1 MNNVYENDMRFVPF
15 LKFIDKYKN
24 ILILVAVILLGAV
37 SYFVVNN
44 QIEKKKSEQ
53 AALVYKEWLVE
64 ISQENPD
71 NESLNNL
78 LDKFLKDYKN
88 TGYTQLALLS
98 KANLDANSENY
109 KDSLDNF
116 NKLVEITNGINGN
129 KLYNKIAR
137 VSASRLLLS
146 MEKHDEALG
155 MIDIYSSSDTNGYI
169 HELTGDILLEQG
181 KIDLAISQYEKAEN
195 KYTDESSQTIIAM
208 KISNI
213 DMWNEI
219 F

>member
-15 LKFIDKYKN
+15 LKFIEKYKN
-24 ILILVAVILLGAV
+24 ILILLAVILVGAV

-53 AALVYKEWLVE
+53 AALVYKEWLEE

-78 LDKFLKDYKN
+78 LHKFLKDYKN

-98 KANLDANSENY
+98 KANLDANSDNY

-116 NKLVEITNGINGN
+116 NKLVEITNGINGS
-129 KLYNKIAR
+129 KIYNKIAR
-137 VSASRLLLS
+137 VSASRLLFS
-146 MEKHDEALG
+146 MDKHDEAIE
-155 MIDIYSSSDTNGYI
+155 MIDLYSSSDTNGYI

-181 KIDLAISQYEKAEN
+181 KIDLAISQYEKAAN
-195 KYTDESSQTIIAM
+195 KYTDESSQTIVAM

-213 DMWNEI
+213 DM
-219 F
+219 

>member
-1 MNNVYENDMRFVPF
+1 MSNVYENDMRFVPF
-15 LKFIDKYKN
+15 LKFIDKHKN
-24 ILILVAVILLGAV
+24 ILILLAVILLGAV

-53 AALVYKEWLVE
+53 AALVYKEWLEE
-64 ISQENPD
+64 ISQENPN

-181 KIDLAISQYEKAEN
+181 KIDLAKSQYEKAVN

-213 DMWNEI
+213 DR
-219 F
+219 

>member
-24 ILILVAVILLGAV
+24 ILILLVVILVGAIT
-37 SYFVVNN
+37 YFVVNN

-53 AALVYKEWLVE
+53 AALVYKEWLEE
-64 ISQENPD
+64 ISQENPN
-71 NESLNNL
+71 NENLNNL
-78 LDKFLKDYKN
+78 LYKFLNDYKN

-98 KANLDANSENY
+98 KANLDANSDNY
-109 KDSLDNF
+109 NDSLDNF
-116 NKLVEITNGINGN
+116 NKLIEITNGINGN
-129 KLYNKIAR
+129 KIYNKIAR

-146 MEKHDEALG
+146 MEKHDEALV
-155 MIDIYSSSDTNGYI
+155 MIDIYSSSDTNAYI

-181 KIDLAISQYEKAEN
+181 KIDLAISQYEKAAN

-213 DMWNEI
+213 DM
-219 F
+219 

>member
-1 MNNVYENDMRFVPF
+1 MNNVYENEMRFAPF

-24 ILILVAVILLGAV
+24 LLILLVVLLFGTV
-37 SYFVVNN
+37 TYFVVNN

-64 ISQENPD
+64 ISQENPN
-71 NESLNNL
+71 NENLNNL
-78 LDKFLKDYKN
+78 LDKFLNDYKN

-98 KANLDANSENY
+98 KANFDANYNNY
-109 KDSLDNF
+109 MDSLDNF
-116 NKLVEITNGINGN
+116 NKLIEITNGFNGN
-129 KLYNKIAR
+129 RIYNKIGR

-146 MEKHDEALG
+146 MEKHDEALE
-155 MIDIYSSSDTNGYI
+155 MIDLYSSSDTNGYI

-181 KIDLAISQYEKAEN
+181 KIDLAISQYEKAAN
-195 KYTDESSQTIIAM
+195 KYTDESSQTIVAM

-213 DMWNEI
+213 DM
-219 F
+219 

>member
-1 MNNVYENDMRFVPF
+1 MNNVYENEMRFAPF

-24 ILILVAVILLGAV
+24 LLILLAVILLGAV
-37 SYFVVNN
+37 TYFVVNN
-44 QIEKKKSEQ
+44 QLEKKKSEQ

-71 NESLNNL
+71 NENLNNL
-78 LDKFLKDYKN
+78 LDKFLNDYKN

-98 KANLDANSENY
+98 KANFDANSNNY
-109 KDSLDNF
+109 MDSLDNF
-116 NKLVEITNGINGN
+116 KKLIEITNGFNGN
-129 KLYNKIAR
+129 RIYNKIGR

-146 MEKHDEALG
+146 MEKYDEALE
-155 MIDIYSSSDTNGYI
+155 MIDLYSSSDTNGYI

-181 KIDLAISQYEKAEN
+181 KIDLAISQYEKAAN
-195 KYTDESSQTIIAM
+195 KYTDESSQTIVAM

-213 DMWNEI
+213 DM
-219 F
+219 

>member
-1 MNNVYENDMRFVPF
+1 MSNVYENDMRFVPF
-15 LKFIDKYKN
+15 LKFIDKHKN
-24 ILILVAVILLGAV
+24 ILILLAVILLGAV

-53 AALVYKEWLVE
+53 AALVYKEWLEE

-98 KANLDANSENY
+98 KANLDANSDNY

-213 DMWNEI
+213 DM
-219 F
+219 

>member
-24 ILILVAVILLGAV
+24 ILILLAVILLGAV

-53 AALVYKEWLVE
+53 AALVYKEWLEE

-71 NESLNNL
+71 NETLNNL

-213 DMWNEI
+213 DM
-219 F
+219 

>member
-1 MNNVYENDMRFVPF
+1 MNNVYENEMRFAPF

-24 ILILVAVILLGAV
+24 LLILLAVILVGAV
-37 SYFVVNN
+37 TYFVGNN

-64 ISQENPD
+64 ISQENPN
-71 NESLNNL
+71 NENLNNL
-78 LDKFLKDYKN
+78 LDKFLNDYKN

-98 KANLDANSENY
+98 KANFDANSNNY
-109 KDSLDNF
+109 MDSLDNF
-116 NKLVEITNGINGN
+116 NKLIEITNGFNGN
-129 KLYNKIAR
+129 KIYNKIAR

-146 MEKHDEALG
+146 MEKHDEALE
-155 MIDIYSSSDTNGYI
+155 MIDLYSSSDTNGYI

-181 KIDLAISQYEKAEN
+181 KIDLAISQYEKAAN
-195 KYTDESSQTIIAM
+195 KYTDESSQTIVAM

-213 DMWNEI
+213 DM
-219 F
+219 

>member
-1 MNNVYENDMRFVPF
+1 MNNVYENEMRFAPF

-24 ILILVAVILLGAV
+24 LLILLAVILLGAV
-37 SYFVVNN
+37 TYFVVNN
-44 QIEKKKSEQ
+44 QLEKKKSEQ

-78 LDKFLKDYKN
+78 LYKFLKDYKN
-88 TGYTQLALLS
+88 TGYAQLALLS
-98 KANLDANSENY
+98 KANLDANSDNY

-129 KLYNKIAR
+129 KIYNKIAR

-146 MEKHDEALG
+146 LEK
-155 MIDIYSSSDTNGYI
+155 I
-169 HELTGDILLEQG
+169 
-181 KIDLAISQYEKAEN
+181 K
-195 KYTDESSQTIIAM
+195 
-208 KISNI
+208 
-213 DMWNEI
+213 
-219 F
+219 

>member
-24 ILILVAVILLGAV
+24 ILILLAVILLGAV

-44 QIEKKKSEQ
+44 QLEKKKSEQ

-213 DMWNEI
+213 DM
-219 F
+219 

>member
-1 MNNVYENDMRFVPF
+1 MNNVYENDRRFVPF

-213 DMWNEI
+213 DM
-219 F
+219 

>member
-24 ILILVAVILLGAV
+24 ILILLAVILLGAV

-53 AALVYKEWLVE
+53 AALVYKEWLEE

-213 DMWNEI
+213 DM
-219 F
+219 

>member
-15 LKFIDKYKN
+15 LKFIDKHKN
-24 ILILVAVILLGAV
+24 ILILLAVILLGAV

-53 AALVYKEWLVE
+53 AALVYKQWLEE
-64 ISQENPD
+64 ISQENPN

-181 KIDLAISQYEKAEN
+181 KIDLAKSQYEKAVN

-213 DMWNEI
+213 DR
-219 F
+219 

>member
-24 ILILVAVILLGAV
+24 ILILLAVILLGAV

-53 AALVYKEWLVE
+53 AALVYKEWLEE

-78 LDKFLKDYKN
+78 LDKFLNDYKN

-213 DMWNEI
+213 DM
-219 F
+219 

>member
-15 LKFIDKYKN
+15 LKFIDKHKN
-24 ILILVAVILLGAV
+24 ILILLAFILLGAV

-44 QIEKKKSEQ
+44 QIEKNKSEQ
-53 AALVYKEWLVE
+53 AALVYKEWLEE
-64 ISQENPD
+64 ISQENPN

-98 KANLDANSENY
+98 KANLDANIENY

-146 MEKHDEALG
+146 MEKHDEALE
-155 MIDIYSSSDTNGYI
+155 MIDMYSSSDTNGYI

-181 KIDLAISQYEKAEN
+181 KIDLAVSQYEKAEN

-213 DMWNEI
+213 DM
-219 F
+219 

>member
-1 MNNVYENDMRFVPF
+1 MNNVYENEMRFAPF

-24 ILILVAVILLGAV
+24 LLILLAVILLGTV
-37 SYFVVNN
+37 TYFVVNN

-64 ISQENPD
+64 ISQENPN
-71 NESLNNL
+71 NENLNNL
-78 LDKFLKDYKN
+78 LDKFLNDYKN

-98 KANLDANSENY
+98 KANFDANSNNY
-109 KDSLDNF
+109 MDSLDNF
-116 NKLVEITNGINGN
+116 KKLIEITNGFNGN
-129 KLYNKIAR
+129 RIYNKIGR

-146 MEKHDEALG
+146 MEKYDEALE
-155 MIDIYSSSDTNGYI
+155 MIDLYSSSDTNGYI

-181 KIDLAISQYEKAEN
+181 KIELAISQYEKAAN
-195 KYTDESSQTIIAM
+195 KYTDESSQTIVAM

-213 DMWNEI
+213 DM
-219 F
+219 